1 MSDWRKEEVPR
12 CERNETCWK
21 THRDELQF
29 WRDKKNQALLKKH
42 RTRWTKPTRE
52 KLEGPILKP
61 VVASAEV
68 DEVEE
73 NVDEDA
79 ENEDAQSDDD

>member
-1 MSDWRKEEVPR
+1 MEGRE
-12 CERNETCWK
+12 
-21 THRDELQF
+21 
-29 WRDKKNQALLKKH
+29 NQALLEKR

-68 DEVEE
+68 DEVEK
-73 NVDEDA
+73 NVDEDV
-79 ENEDAQSDDD
+79 EKEDAQSDDDSITR

>member
-1 MSDWRKEEVPR
+1 MSDWRKEEAAQH
-12 CERNETCWK
+12 ERNETRRK
-21 THRDELQF
+21 THQDELQL
-29 WRDKKNQALLKKH
+29 WRDEKNQALLKKH
-42 RTRWTKPTRE
+42 RTRRTKPTRE